1 MVLRHWFL
9 LTCLSMTALQSSAI
23 ALGSDGTTRDN
34 VMDDAAVISKII
46 QEYAAAYNEGDL
58 QRFMEI
64 FSDDFVSMEYG
75 RPTRKGKEALDDW
88 RSFAQLAFAK
98 YDRHLE
104 ISTDEIKV
112 SGDMAF
118 ERGLVKVVLKPK
130 SGGEAVTEEH
140 RFLDV
145 WQRRN
150 GQWKIVQ
157 AMTNK

>member
-1 MVLRHWFL
+1 
-9 LTCLSMTALQSSAI
+9 
-23 ALGSDGTTRDN
+23 
-34 VMDDAAVISKII
+34 
-46 QEYAAAYNEGDL
+46 
-58 QRFMEI
+58 
-64 FSDDFVSMEYG
+64 
-75 RPTRKGKEALDDW
+75 
-88 RSFAQLAFAK
+88 LAFTK

-104 ISTDEIKV
+104 ISADEIKV